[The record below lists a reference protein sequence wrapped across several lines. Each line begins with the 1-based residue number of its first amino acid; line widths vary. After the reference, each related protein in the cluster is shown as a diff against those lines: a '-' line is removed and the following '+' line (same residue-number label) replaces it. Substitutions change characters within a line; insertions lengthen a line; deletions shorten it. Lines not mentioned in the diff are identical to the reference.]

1 MGLARKLAGAE
12 SAALYRRAAGDFAVS
27 AQTES
32 YVVDSLYNEALCRMQ
47 LGKYAQAA
55 EILDGLLEDGI
66 YGSAACLAAAICRM
80 HTGDFA
86 AAKAGFDL
94 CVAAGY
100 EVGRSR
106 LCRAV
111 CLAGLGD
118 LQAATADFNRNIGE
132 NVLASASYYGRGMLR
147 LRQGDAE
154 GGEADLFQAFQTGD
168 GAVEISLL

>member
-1 MGLARKLAGAE
+1 
-12 SAALYRRAAGDFAVS
+12 
-27 AQTES
+27 
-32 YVVDSLYNEALCRMQ
+32 
-47 LGKYAQAA
+47 
-55 EILDGLLEDGI
+55 
-66 YGSAACLAAAICRM
+66 M

-118 LQAATADFNRNIGE
+118 LRAAAADFNRNIAE